1 MSGQYVRA
9 CLALVAVLG
18 GAGAYAQREPARIGA
33 RAAAERPFLMPVED
47 VFSIAG
53 RGTVVT
59 GRVESGSVRTGD
71 EVEIVGIRE
80 TRKVRIA
87 GVEMFRKLLDSA
99 KAGDNVGLVLTGVT
113 RNQVERGQVL
123 ARPGSIKACSRF
135 EANIAARAGYAK
147 PLTGSRQLYFRTTDI
162 GGTIE
167 VPRRART
174 SGGTIRAR
182 IGLIA
187 PVAMVPGL
195 EFLVRESGR
204 TVGTGTVIGCRDE
217 SAGN

>member
-1 MSGQYVRA
+1 MSGQFARA
-9 CLALVAVLG
+9 CLALVAVLA
-18 GAGAYAQREPARIGA
+18 GAGAYAQREPAQIGA
-33 RAAAERPFLMPVED
+33 RPAAERPFLMPVED

-71 EVEIVGIRE
+71 EVEIVGIHE

-99 KAGDNVGLVLTGVT
+99 KAGDNVGLLLTGVT

-135 EANIAARAGYAK
+135 EANIAATAGYAK

-167 VPRRART
+167 VPRRWRK
-174 SGGTIRAR
+174 SGGTIKAR
-182 IGLIA
+182 INLTAPIA
-187 PVAMVPGL
+187 MAPGL
-195 EFLVRESGR
+195 AFAVRESGR
-204 TVGTGTVIGCRDE
+204 TVGTGTMIGCRDE
-217 SAGN
+217 